1 MANQKYIVTKLFKE
15 GPLKDMRIAEHTE
28 VLFTEGQT
36 YRCAATGDIYE
47 VVAVTFYY
55 GEAKGIKVALV

>member
-15 GPLKDMRIAEHTE
+15 GLLKDMRIAEHTE

-36 YRCAATGDIYE
+36 YRCAVTGDIYE

-55 GEAKGIKVALV
+55 GEARGIKVALV